1 MKKLIEAVDQFA
13 GQAVGQKPGDQVR
26 GTERATKKKSGK
38 HPFAGRLVGASEGT
52 NLLVDLEKQIVEG
65 SQERNLKEEFAQ
77 YELNELNLFRK
88 KPKPEPIEDPE
99 DYRKLFNKEP
109 LSFNAPHPL
118 DVKHYHNSRDY
129 YEKTGINPLDVKQP
143 IKELAVDD
151 GGSGGEDDVLHKFAR
166 MWWAGDEAT
175 QIQIE
180 AALARMGWEIGEDE
194 GSYDN
199 GGVFVVRAGDVNG
212 NSYIS
217 WSAEDLTEGIMDF
230 MQPQEP
236 KTPKDK
242 LTIAAMRQIEK
253 ARADK
258 ERQDPS
264 YVRSNDLPS
273 DPTHRRTVTD
283 EEKAGKVE
291 LPPPEN
297 ARKTQIAGTL
307 PTYKKAA
314 EILKK
319 SKVKGKA
326 LDFGAGL
333 GHGTKELGKGAHSY
347 EPFPGETFKPHFVE
361 VGSIPDNAYHKI
373 VNLNVLNV
381 VPNAGK
387 QRIRDSIVTH
397 IGRVLAPGGVAIIT
411 TRGKDVLTIKGTPG
425 EEPMS
430 MISKIGT
437 YQKGFTPSELQEYVQ
452 GLLGDEFVVSKIK
465 LGPAG
470 IMIKKHKQGV
480 AEGNFKQTPG
490 QRQYGA
496 LHSQLKSLANSGQI
510 NTPNGKQ
517 KAEKMID
524 TIQQLVDTD
533 PSCAGSTVPSKKI
546 WLSEQGVA
554 EGEADEFAP
563 STRAADQIAASG
575 WRRGGE
581 MTGSSLKGYIETK
594 YADLVSVFGAPYY
607 GPDDEGDKITCEWV
621 ITFRDGKVAT
631 IYDWKVGEV
640 TPTDLYDWHVGGTS
654 PKVLDYVATLMM
666 GKGTPRTSLWEEHLL
681 EEHQSRS
688 FARNVYFN
696 VTADKSELAQAV
708 SKSIGFH
715 PTSKDGIWKYSV
727 MKNENPENT
736 RRKVEQL
743 EKYFGPH
750 IIARKNNIGESI
762 GASVDLTKNY
772 SNYNSVKGTV
782 VEISP
787 KGRLRIKITTADID
801 PGRRAAIRVG
811 DTINVASNY
820 VKKGI
825 GESGETVYEAIKP
838 EQLSQLSQLKR
849 DLQQKSVQPPAPVD
863 QDEIDAWERDFKSAH
878 GTRTFAQDNAVTEP
892 EAPKADWRTL
902 PRQGRNKVKT
912 QLQKSNELI
921 GIGEKI
927 VKLLDRAERFPGGL
941 PPGIRSDV
949 ENVESAFDGNNIDYD
964 RMLEM
969 YTKLVTELV
978 DFVNMKRAVY
988 RKPKTPRYE
997 SEAAVQTDTHSPSP
1011 VGSMEED
1018 QRKSH
1023 LSKLMDQID
1032 QLGHKEVT
1040 EEVPPPVA
1048 TAGGPAGSPPNVQQP
1063 NAPVDPAQA
1072 ALLKQQQAKMQQNLA
1087 NLKTAGVNI
1096 DPAKAA
1102 QSLQKTDT
1110 GTPLNA
1116 MDKDTIA
1123 AMAPAIGNVMSNPS
1137 TATQLNTLIK
1147 KAGGGA

>member
-38 HPFAGRLVGASEGT
+38 HPFDGRLVGASEGT

-65 SQERNLKEEFAQ
+65 SQERRLKEEFAN
-77 YELNELNLFRK
+77 YISPVN
-88 KPKPEPIEDPE
+88 
-99 DYRKLFNKEP
+99 
-109 LSFNAPHPL
+109 
-118 DVKHYHNSRDY
+118 
-129 YEKTGINPLDVKQP
+129 
-143 IKELAVDD
+143 ELAVDD
-151 GGSGGEDDVLHKFAR
+151 GGDSSDEDILHKFAR

-175 QIQIE
+175 QLQIE
-180 AALARMGWEIGEDE
+180 KTLDRMGWEIGEDE

-199 GGVFVVRAGDVNG
+199 GGVFVVRAGDENG
-212 NSYIS
+212 NSYQS
-217 WSAEDLTEGIMDF
+217 WPAEDLTEGVAEGLMDF
-230 MQPQEP
+230 MQPKEP
-236 KTPKDK
+236 KTPKEK
-242 LTIAAMRQIEK
+242 LTIGTMRQIEK

-258 ERQDPS
+258 ERQDPN
-264 YVRSNDLPS
+264 YVRSNDLPKN
-273 DPTHRRTVTD
+273 PNHVRVVTD
-283 EEKAGKVE
+283 DSKVK

-314 EILKK
+314 DILAKTGI
-319 SKVKGKA
+319 KGRA

-347 EPFPGETFKPHFVE
+347 EPFPGEKFKPHFVE
-361 VGSIPDNAYHKI
+361 VGNIPDNAYHKI

-387 QRIRDSIVTH
+387 QRIRDAIVKH
-397 IGRVLAPGGVAIIT
+397 IGRVLAPGGVAIVT

-437 YQKGFTPSELQEYVQ
+437 YQKGFTPGELQEYVQ
-452 GLLGDEFVVSKIK
+452 GLLGDEFSVSKIK

-470 IMIKKHKQGV
+470 IMIKKAKGV
-480 AEGNFKQTPG
+480 NE
-490 QRQYGA
+490 
-496 LHSQLKSLANSGQI
+496 
-510 NTPNGKQ
+510 
-517 KAEKMID
+517 
-524 TIQQLVDTD
+524 TD
-533 PSCAGSTVPSKKI
+533 
-546 WLSEQGVA
+546 
-554 EGEADEFAP
+554 DEFAS
-563 STRAADQIAASG
+563 STRAADQIAASK

-581 MTGSSLKGYIETK
+581 MTGTSLKGYIETT
-594 YADLVSVFGAPYY
+594 YADLESVFGAPYY
-607 GPDDEGDKITCEWV
+607 GPNDTDGDKITCEWL
-621 ITFRDGKVAT
+621 ITFKDGKVAT
-631 IYDWKVGEV
+631 IYDWKIEDA
-640 TPTDLYDWHVGGTS
+640 TPTELYRWHIGGS
-654 PKVLDYVATLMM
+654 NHKVVDYIATLMS
-666 GKGTPRTSLWEEHLL
+666 GKGKAVMDEGLDEEH
-681 EEHQSRS
+681 HR

-696 VTADKSELAQAV
+696 VTADKLELAQAV

-736 RRKVEQL
+736 HRKVEQL

-825 GESGETVYEAIKP
+825 SESGETVYEAIKP

-849 DLQQKSVQPPAPVD
+849 NLQQKSMQPPAPVD
-863 QDEIDAWERDFKSAH
+863 QDEIDAWERDFRSTH
-878 GTRTFAQDNAVTEP
+878 GTRTFAQDNPVAEP
-892 EAPKADWRTL
+892 EAQKADWRTL

-921 GIGEKI
+921 SIGEKI

-949 ENVESAFDGNNIDYD
+949 ENVESAFDGDNIDYD

-1011 VGSMEED
+1011 IGSMEED
-1018 QRKSH
+1018 RRKSH
-1023 LSKLMDQID
+1023 LSRLMDQID

-1063 NAPVDPAQA
+1063 NAPVDPAQQ

-1110 GTPLNA
+1110 GAPLNA
-1116 MDKDTIA
+1116 MDKDNIA

>member
-26 GTERATKKKSGK
+26 GTDKATKKKSGK
-38 HPFAGRLVGASEGT
+38 HPFDGRLVGASEGT

-65 SQERNLKEEFAQ
+65 SQERRLKEEFAN
-77 YELNELNLFRK
+77 YISPVN
-88 KPKPEPIEDPE
+88 
-99 DYRKLFNKEP
+99 
-109 LSFNAPHPL
+109 
-118 DVKHYHNSRDY
+118 
-129 YEKTGINPLDVKQP
+129 
-143 IKELAVDD
+143 ELAVDD
-151 GGSGGEDDVLHKFAR
+151 GGDSSDEDILHKFAR

-175 QIQIE
+175 QLQIE
-180 AALARMGWEIGEDE
+180 KTLDRMGWEIGEDE
-194 GSYDN
+194 GGYDN

-212 NSYIS
+212 NSYQS
-217 WSAEDLTEGIMDF
+217 WAAEDLTEGVAEGSGDVGNTIRQLYQQFYDQGDDALEYLNTHAPLF
-230 MQPQEP
+230 AQFWDQYEGDLDSIIAEVSPKNLIRIAQEL
-236 KTPKDK
+236 KQ
-242 LTIAAMRQIEK
+242 IAGEQGVAEGNK
-253 ARADK
+253 
-258 ERQDPS
+258 S
-264 YVRSNDLPS
+264 
-273 DPTHRRTVTD
+273 
-283 EEKAGKVE
+283 KVD

-314 EILKK
+314 DILAKTGI
-319 SKVKGKA
+319 KGRA

-347 EPFPGETFKPHFVE
+347 EPFPGEKFKPHFVE
-361 VGSIPDNAYHKI
+361 VGNIPDNAYHKI

-387 QRIRDSIVTH
+387 QRIRDAIVKH

-437 YQKGFTPSELQEYVQ
+437 YQKGFTPGELQEYVQ
-452 GLLGDEFVVSKIK
+452 GLLGDEFAVSKIK

-470 IMIKKHKQGV
+470 IMIKKAKGV
-480 AEGNFKQTPG
+480 NE
-490 QRQYGA
+490 
-496 LHSQLKSLANSGQI
+496 
-510 NTPNGKQ
+510 
-517 KAEKMID
+517 
-524 TIQQLVDTD
+524 TD
-533 PSCAGSTVPSKKI
+533 
-546 WLSEQGVA
+546 
-554 EGEADEFAP
+554 DEFAS
-563 STRAADQIAASG
+563 STRAADQIAASK

-581 MTGSSLKGYIETK
+581 MTGTSLKGYIETT
-594 YADLVSVFGAPYY
+594 YADLESVFGAPYY
-607 GPDDEGDKITCEWV
+607 GPNDTDGDKITCEWL
-621 ITFRDGKVAT
+621 ITFKDGKVAT
-631 IYDWKVGEV
+631 IYDWKIEDA
-640 TPTDLYDWHVGGTS
+640 TPTELYRWHIGGS
-654 PKVLDYVATLMM
+654 NHKVVDYIATLMG
-666 GKGTPRTSLWEEHLL
+666 GKGTAVMDEGLDEEH
-681 EEHQSRS
+681 HR

-696 VTADKSELAQAV
+696 VTADKLELAQAV

-736 RRKVEQL
+736 NRKVEQL

-750 IIARKNNIGESI
+750 IIARKNNIGESV

-772 SNYNSVKGTV
+772 SNYNSVKGQV

-801 PGRRAAIRVG
+801 PGRRAAIKVG
-811 DTINVASNY
+811 DVINVASNY
-820 VKKGI
+820 VKKGMS
-825 GESGETVYEAIKP
+825 ESGEIVYEAIKP

-849 DLQQKSVQPPAPVD
+849 DLQQKSMQPPAPVD
-863 QDEIDAWERDFKSAH
+863 QDEIDAWERDFRSTH
-878 GTRTFAQDNAVTEP
+878 GTRTFAQDNPVAEP
-892 EAPKADWRTL
+892 EAQKADWRTL

-921 GIGEKI
+921 SIGEKI

-949 ENVESAFDGNNIDYD
+949 ENVESAFDGDNIDYD

-978 DFVNMKRAVY
+978 NFVNMKRAVY

-997 SEAAVQTDTHSPSP
+997 SEYSLTPPGAAVQTDTHSPSP
-1011 VGSMEED
+1011 IGSMEED
-1018 QRKSH
+1018 RRKSH
-1023 LSKLMDQID
+1023 LSRLMDQID

-1063 NAPVDPAQA
+1063 NAPVDPAQQ

-1110 GTPLNA
+1110 GAPLNA
-1116 MDKDTIA
+1116 MDKDNIA